1 MIAFT
6 IEAAK
11 ASKHIARVFVSTD
24 DPMIAKVSFEYGAEV
39 IERPREL
46 ASDTASSE
54 SALLHALD
62 HLEQT
67 EAYAPELL
75 VFLQCTSPLTAPED
89 IDGTVD
95 AMLREQADTAVA
107 VTPFHYFVWKTD
119 AQEGATGVNH
129 DKAFR
134 PRRQDREPQYLETGA
149 VYAMRTAEFRVK
161 KHRFFGKTAMH
172 VMPEHRV
179 HEIDEPVDLRVAE
192 VLLREEQH
200 KRKLDS
206 LPARVAGLA
215 MDFDGVFTDNR
226 VLVDQNGVESVAC
239 SRSDGMGLDALRKS
253 GLPMVVISKERNPVV
268 QRRCDKLVI
277 PCLQGID
284 EKRGTFLRWC
294 EEQRIDPGS
303 VVYIGNDVNDLE
315 CLEAAGCGV
324 VVADAHPIAQN
335 AADIVLDAAGGLGA
349 LRELSDLILDRNKA

>member
-11 ASKHIARVFVSTD
+11 ASKQIGRVFVSTD
-24 DPMIAKVSFEYGAEV
+24 DPTIAQVARDYGAEV
-39 IERPREL
+39 IDRPREL

-67 EAYAPELL
+67 EGYLPELL
-75 VFLQCTSPLTAPED
+75 VFLQCTSPLTATAD
-89 IDGTVD
+89 IDGTID
-95 AMLREQADTAVA
+95 ALLDQHAQTAVA

-119 AQEGATGVNH
+119 EQEGATGVNH

-149 VYAMRTAEFRVK
+149 VYVMRAAEFRVK

-179 HEIDEPVDLRVAE
+179 HEIDEPVDLSVAE
-192 VLLREEQH
+192 VLLREAQRES
-200 KRKLDS
+200 KLER
-206 LPARVAGLA
+206 LPERVAGLV

-226 VLVDQNGVESVAC
+226 VHVDQAGVESVAC
-239 SRSDGMGLDALRKS
+239 SRSDGYGLEQLRKA

-284 EKRGTFLRWC
+284 EKRGELLRWC
-294 EEQRIDPGS
+294 EAQQLDLES
-303 VVYIGNDVNDLE
+303 VVYIGNDVNDLD
-315 CLEAAGCGV
+315 CLEVAGCAV

-335 AADIVLDAAGGLGA
+335 AADIVLSAVGGQGA
-349 LRELSDLILDRNKA
+349 LRELSELILDRNKA

>member
-1 MIAFT
+1 MLAFT

-11 ASKHIARVFVSTD
+11 ASRHIDRVLVSTD
-24 DPMIAKVSFEYGAEV
+24 DPMIARVSLDYGAEV
-39 IERPREL
+39 VERPREL

-54 SALLHALD
+54 SALLHALEY
-62 HLEQT
+62 LEQT
-67 EAYAPELL
+67 ERYAPELL
-75 VFLQCTSPLTAPED
+75 VFLQCTSPLTATED
-89 IDGTVD
+89 IDGTID
-95 AMLREQADTAVA
+95 ALLEQGAETAVA
-107 VTPFHYFVWKTD
+107 VTPFHYFVWKAD

-134 PRRQDREPQYLETGA
+134 LRRQDREPQYLETGA
-149 VYAMRTAEFRVK
+149 VYVMRAAEFRVK

-200 KRKLDS
+200 KRKLDA
-206 LPARVAGLA
+206 LPKRVAGLA

-226 VLVDQNGVESVAC
+226 VHVDQSGVESVAC
-239 SRSDGMGLDALRKS
+239 SRSDGYGLEQLRKA
-253 GLPMVVISKERNPVV
+253 GLPMVAISKEQNPVV

-277 PCLQGID
+277 PCLQGIE
-284 EKRGTFLRWC
+284 EKRSVLVRWC
-294 EEQRIDPGS
+294 SEQQLDLES
-303 VVYIGNDVNDLE
+303 VVYIGNDVNDLD
-315 CLEAAGCGV
+315 CLEVAGCAV

-335 AADIVLDAAGGLGA
+335 AADIVLDAAGGHGA